1 MISTSSQKNQS
12 IVLSD
17 GRAFGFAEWGNPN
30 GKPILLFV
38 GGSSR
43 LVHPPVELPDIRLIT
58 VDRPGLGLSD
68 FQPNRD
74 LLDLPDDILQ
84 LVDTLGIRQ
93 IAVVGMS
100 QGGPSA
106 LACAYKI
113 PHRLVAVSAVS
124 SLAPLAAD
132 ELRKKTPGAVAT
144 FARLANDFPL
154 ALKLQSALAAWMV
167 RISPQW
173 TFQQVLKSLPK
184 SDRAIF
190 DASPELVAM
199 FTSDLVET
207 YRQGGKGSA
216 QEGLLAYRSWGF
228 RPQDIRA
235 QVSVWHGASDQSAPI
250 AMGRYLA
257 NAIPNCQA
265 TFLANEGH
273 FLGLKYW
280 REITTELFS

>member
-1 MISTSSQKNQS
+1 MSDLTLQS
-12 IVLSD
+12 IILKD
-17 GRAFGFAEWGNPN
+17 GRKLGFAERGNPN

-43 LVHPPVELPDIRLIT
+43 LVHPPVEVPDTRLIT

-68 FQPNRD
+68 FQPNRR

-84 LVDTLGIRQ
+84 LVDALGIQ
-93 IAVVGMS
+93 QLAVVGIS

-106 LACAYKI
+106 LACAFKI

-124 SLAPLAAD
+124 SLAPLPPS
-132 ELRKKTPGAVAT
+132 ELQKKTLGPVAT
-144 FARLANDFPL
+144 FSRLANDFPL

-167 RISPQW
+167 RLSPQW
-173 TFQQVLKSLPK
+173 TFRQVLKSLPET
-184 SDRAIF
+184 DRAIF
-190 DASPELVAM
+190 AANPVLITM
-199 FTSDLVET
+199 FISDLQET
-207 YRQGGKGSA
+207 YRQGSKGSA

-228 RPQDIRA
+228 RLEDIRTK
-235 QVSVWHGASDQSAPI
+235 VYIWHGEADQSAPVV
-250 AMGRYLA
+250 MGRYLA

-265 TFLANEGH
+265 TYLADEGH

-280 REITTELFS
+280 REIMAQLFSPT